1 MKKALI
7 LILISAGSMI
17 AQEKPDYSPKFSGYV
32 RVWQQTDF
40 STNQGQYLIKQIRF
54 GINGAVNEY
63 ASYKFLVD
71 FTRLGKLT
79 TTTTTINGTKV
90 VSSATAN
97 FSDILLDAAAVL
109 SPIKNLDITAGQFK
123 VPFSTDNL
131 RSDQNADFS
140 NRPLLTNVSPNI
152 RDIGV
157 MVSYKLKGDV
167 SAELSAGSFNGTGLN
182 KIENDKTMDYVFRA
196 VITPAKNLNFSG
208 NYYGGKAQGANL
220 NYFNFGF
227 DYKFGALFVDA
238 EFGNKNTK
246 TLASNISGNSFFG
259 FATYNI
265 PLEGNFLREIITG
278 FRYEK
283 FNPNTSADN
292 NEVDMTT
299 FGLTFEF
306 AKITFARFRINYEL
320 FDYKNGSAN
329 PNKLIFELQT
339 RF

>member
-1 MKKALI
+1 MKKALL
-7 LILISAGSMI
+7 LILVTAGFMI

-32 RVWQQTDF
+32 RAWQQTDF
-40 STNQGQYLIKQIRF
+40 STNQGQYLIKQIRV

-90 VSSATAN
+90 ISSATAN

-109 SPIKNLDITAGQFK
+109 SPIENLDITAGQFK
-123 VPFSTDNL
+123 IPFSTDNL

-140 NRPLLTNVSPNI
+140 NRPLLTNVSPTI

-182 KIENDKTMDYVFRA
+182 KTENDRTMDYVFRA
-196 VITPAKNLNFSG
+196 VVSPIKDFNFSG
-208 NYYGGKAQGANL
+208 NYYGGKAQGADL
-220 NYFNFGF
+220 NYFNFGL

-246 TLASNISGNSFFG
+246 TLASDISGNSFFG

-265 PLEGNFLREIITG
+265 PLEGKFLREIITG

-283 FNPNTSADN
+283 FDPNTSTDN
-292 NEVDMTT
+292 NEVDMMT

>member
-1 MKKALI
+1 MKKVILFSLI
-7 LILISAGSMI
+7 AINLLV
-17 AQEKPDYSPKFSGYV
+17 AQEKADYSPKFSGYL
-32 RVWQQTDF
+32 RAWHQTDF
-40 STNQGQYLIKQIRF
+40 GTNQGQFLLKQVRL

-90 VSSATAN
+90 VTGATAN

-109 SPIKNLDITAGQFK
+109 SPFKSLDITAGQFK

-140 NRPLLTNVSPNI
+140 NRPLHTNISPTI

-157 MVSYKLKGDV
+157 MATYKLKGEFN
-167 SAELSAGSFNGTGLN
+167 AELSAGTFNGTGMN
-182 KIENDKTMDYVFRA
+182 KTENDKSMDYVFRA
-196 VITPAKNLNFSG
+196 VVAPLKGLSLSG
-208 NYYGGKAQGANL
+208 NYYGGKAQGADL
-220 NYFNFGF
+220 SFYNFGF
-227 DYKFGALFVDA
+227 DYKLGALFLDA
-238 EFGNKNTK
+238 EYASKNTQ
-246 TLASNISGNSFFG
+246 TVTTDISGNSFFA

-265 PLEGNFLREIITG
+265 PLEGNFLREMIAG
-278 FRYEK
+278 FRFEK
-283 FNPNTSADN
+283 YDPNTSADN
-292 NEVDMTT
+292 NEIDMMT
-299 FGLTFEF
+299 FGVTFEF

-320 FDYKNGSAN
+320 FDYKDGRDN
-329 PNKLIFELQT
+329 PDRLIFELQT